1 MKVIVLLGPPGA
13 GKGTVAEALTG
24 EGIHHVSTG
33 EMLRQEIR
41 EGTALGLRSH
51 DKLNHGL
58 FAEDHDVIEMVT
70 TYLLSQPA
78 DEVVLF
84 DGFPRTLTQA
94 ESLAELTKTTHIKL
108 KMVLRLRCQD
118 QVLLGRLSGRRTC
131 VACGAVYHDLFSPSE
146 VHGRCD
152 KDGGAL
158 AQRVDDEPATVKRRL
173 EVYNELTRPLVEY
186 YREQQFLYEV
196 DASRTAQEVR
206 ADVLAKVKEI
216 LP

>member
-70 TYLLSQPA
+70 TYLMSQPA

-94 ESLAELTKTTHIKL
+94 ESLAELTRTTHIKL
-108 KMVLRLRCQD
+108 KMYLIV
-118 QVLLGRLSGRRTC
+118 SWMNI
-131 VACGAVYHDLFSPSE
+131 FKS
-146 VHGRCD
+146 
-152 KDGGAL
+152 K
-158 AQRVDDEPATVKRRL
+158 
-173 EVYNELTRPLVEY
+173 
-186 YREQQFLYEV
+186 
-196 DASRTAQEVR
+196 
-206 ADVLAKVKEI
+206 
-216 LP
+216 